1 MAYRLPQG
9 IVMQEIAECQW
20 VSLSV
25 AILNT
30 YMYVTLVI
38 IQVTAGG
45 SISIRTCSALANS
58 YFVKS
63 TASAVDLIIV
73 RNDKPHLAYCT
84 STGKDLG
91 F

>member
-38 IQVTAGG
+38 ITAGG
-45 SISIRTCSALANS
+45 SISIHVRSALANS

-63 TASAVDLIIV
+63 TA
-73 RNDKPHLAYCT
+73 R
-84 STGKDLG
+84 
-91 F
+91 

>member
-30 YMYVTLVI
+30 YMYMYVTLVVI
-38 IQVTAGG
+38 TAGG
-45 SISIRTCSALANS
+45 SISIRSALANS

-63 TASAVDLIIV
+63 TA
-73 RNDKPHLAYCT
+73 R
-84 STGKDLG
+84 
-91 F
+91 

>member
-25 AILNT
+25 AILNN
-30 YMYVTLVI
+30 YVTLVI
-38 IQVTAGG
+38 VTAGG
-45 SISIRTCSALANS
+45 SISIRSALANS

-63 TASAVDLIIV
+63 TA
-73 RNDKPHLAYCT
+73 R
-84 STGKDLG
+84 
-91 F
+91 